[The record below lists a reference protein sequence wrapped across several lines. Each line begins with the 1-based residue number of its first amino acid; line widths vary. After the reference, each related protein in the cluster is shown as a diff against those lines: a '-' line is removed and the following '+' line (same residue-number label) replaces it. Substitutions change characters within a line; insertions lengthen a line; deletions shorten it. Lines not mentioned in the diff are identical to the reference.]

1 MYICRYRHYINIY
14 NFVNPLLKRVL
25 GIRVD
30 AHFVGSGLDL
40 TMTAMRIGIFTC
52 GASLIRIRTQVSRL

>member
-1 MYICRYRHYINIY
+1 MYICRYRPYINVY

-30 AHFVGSGLDL
+30 AHFVDL
-40 TMTAMRIGIFTC
+40 TMTAIGIGIFTC
-52 GASLIRIRTQVSRL
+52 GASLIRIRIQVSRL